1 MKSALAFASA
11 AATTQAANLQQSGY
25 VIDLCPSGP
34 VTAPMTMP
42 SNAQILDMSNVGG
55 YVATDA
61 GFGSYETESEFELLG
76 RIEELNK
83 MKKMWKA
90 QELLKQGVAAYELE
104 QMVGAWKQPAATDFD
119 LDYERIASIKKIG
132 NINKLAAIAN
142 MMEERE
148 FVGMDRTQFVQPAT
162 EFIPAAAYYNAPVG
176 MIERET
182 LLPGTADLIQS
193 KLATLPGAYRADSY
207 ITAGNS
213 YVPDSYTPGNY
224 QFAPN
229 CMGQAVTVYP
239 ERQSEVLWCGERN
252 L

>member
-1 MKSALAFASA
+1 
-11 AATTQAANLQQSGY
+11 
-25 VIDLCPSGP
+25 
-34 VTAPMTMP
+34 
-42 SNAQILDMSNVGG
+42 
-55 YVATDA
+55 
-61 GFGSYETESEFELLG
+61 
-76 RIEELNK
+76 
-83 MKKMWKA
+83 
-90 QELLKQGVAAYELE
+90 
-104 QMVGAWKQPAATDFD
+104 
-119 LDYERIASIKKIG
+119 
-132 NINKLAAIAN
+132 

-148 FVGMDRTQFVQPAT
+148 FVGMNRDFVGMDRTQFIQP
-162 EFIPAAAYYNAPVG
+162 AAYYNAPVG